1 MVNGYVTIDLTST
14 KIYKESL
21 GAIASGKP
29 IMVVDAPNV
38 YFADTFKTD
47 VVDGDNVVIITKGG
61 KTITIASDNTI
72 TISGDV
78 TLHYYQIYLTGRD
91 NNNKVIYIYASL
103 YTYNNNLNKDNILDY
118 LKTITA
124 DETLAVSGYDYDDNS
139 SYIIVGLLWD
149 EDDNSWTVENSTDSG
164 KNVTFD
170 MVHSTMTK
178 VF

>member
-61 KTITIASDNTI
+61 KTITINDANAVSSEGEIQPSSEGSSSVYVCHFLDESNQ
-72 TISGDV
+72 V
-78 TLHYYQIYLTGRD
+78 TLTEAQKNELVEKINDLDTIIKFAKVDASANVLVYSISYGIDAGTGDIDTYYMMCVFNGNAYSI
-91 NNNKVIYIYASL
+91 SL
-103 YTYNNNLNKDNILDY
+103 NINTNVL
-118 LKTITA
+118 
-124 DETLAVSGYDYDDNS
+124 ET
-139 SYIIVGLLWD
+139 
-149 EDDNSWTVENSTDSG
+149 ETP
-164 KNVTFD
+164 
-170 MVHSTMTK
+170 
-178 VF
+178 

>member
-38 YFADTFKTD
+38 YFADTFTIDTD
-47 VVDGDNVVIITKGG
+47 NDNNVVITKGG
-61 KTITIASDNTI
+61 KTITIANDNTI
-72 TISGDV
+72 TLSGDE
-78 TLHYYQIYLTGRD
+78 TLHYYQIYLTGEDDD
-91 NNNKVIYIYASL
+91 NKIIYIYASL

-139 SYIIVGLLWD
+139 PYIIVGLKWD
-149 EDDNSWTVENSTDSG
+149 EDDNSWNAENSTDSG
-164 KNVTFD
+164 VTVTFD
-170 MVHSTMTK
+170 MVHSTMAK